1 MQDYLNFVSY
11 VCNAYKGSLKP
22 KACISHPHTINSAG
36 KANSSPEGCY
46 KGEERGGTWNFI
58 NDRG

>member
-46 KGEERGGTWNFI
+46 KGEEGGVEI
-58 NDRG
+58 L